1 MTELL
6 LVGGPTVRIR
16 YAGLTFLTDPT
27 FDPPGDY
34 DGRVT
39 LHKLTGPALS
49 ADEVGPVDAVLLSH
63 DQHADNLDH
72 LGRALL
78 ADVPVVLSEPGAAER
93 IPGVTGLEPWASTR
107 VGDATVTAVPALHGP
122 QGCESI
128 TGVVTGF
135 VLQAE
140 DEPTVYVSGDNAS
153 VEIVGEIGSR
163 FAVDLVLLF
172 TGAANVGAFG
182 DTDITLNRRT
192 AVEAARLLGNAL
204 VVPAHAEGWDHFS
217 ETRESLARAFRYA
230 GLDGRLVML
239 EPGVPTTV

>member
-6 LVGGPTVRIR
+6 LIGGPTVRIG

-39 LHKLTGPALS
+39 LHKLTGPALTV
-49 ADEVGPVDAVLLSH
+49 DEVGPVDAVLLSH

-72 LGRALL
+72 SGRALL

-93 IPGVTGLEPWASTR
+93 IPGVTGLEPWASTC
-107 VGDATVTAVPALHGP
+107 VGEATVTAVPALHGP
-122 QGCESI
+122 DGCEPI

-135 VLQAE
+135 VLQA
-140 DEPTVYVSGDNAS
+140 DGEPTVYVSGDNAS
-153 VEIVGEIGSR
+153 VEIVGEIASR
-163 FAVDLVLLF
+163 FPIDIALLF
-172 TGAANVGAFG
+172 TGAGNVGAFG

-192 AVEAARLLGNAL
+192 AVQAARLLGDAL
-204 VVPAHAEGWDHFS
+204 VVPAHADGWDHFS
-217 ETRESLARAFRYA
+217 ETRESLARAFEYA
-230 GLDGRLVML
+230 GLGDRLVLL
-239 EPGVPTTV
+239 EPGVTTAL